1 MRIFRLILPAIF
13 VLAGVIARGIIQDR
27 HPFFLFV
34 AAIVGLG
41 CSYCVGRSL
50 ITGVTPGN
58 NKIAPCD
65 RLTEPFGYW
74 FNVAGWTLC
83 YFLMLWLAWSIPT
96 LRSS

>member
-1 MRIFRLILPAIF
+1 VRIFLSTLPAIL
-13 VLAGVIARGIIQDR
+13 VLAGVIARGVIQDH

-34 AAIVGLG
+34 AAVAGAG
-41 CSYCVGRSL
+41 CSYCVARSMV
-50 ITGVTPGN
+50 TGITPGN
-58 NKIAPCD
+58 HKIAPRD

-83 YFLMLWLAWSIPT
+83 YLLMLWLAWSIPP

>member
-1 MRIFRLILPAIF
+1 M
-13 VLAGVIARGIIQDR
+13 ARGLQDR
-27 HPFFLFV
+27 HLCGG
-34 AAIVGLG
+34 AG
-41 CSYCVGRSL
+41 CSYCVHL
-50 ITGVTPGN
+50 NGVTPAN
-58 NKIAPCD
+58 HKIAPCD